1 MQSRKYDARRVS
13 SFWTSRQGRDPES
26 IILSA
31 KPRALLCA
39 ALFALGVIGV
49 EHPARAQNYPQKP
62 IRLIVGVPPGG
73 TTDVVARLVSQKL
86 GEQLGQQVV
95 VENRGGAGGNIG
107 AEVVA
112 KAPPD
117 GYTLFLATI
126 GTMTINPSLYR
137 KMPFDTLRDF
147 AAISQLTSMPQLLVV
162 HPSVP
167 VKTVKELIA
176 YAKNRPGQLNFASGG
191 SGTAI
196 HLAGELFKTMA
207 NVDMVHIAYKG
218 GGPAM
223 IDLLGGQVSLMFD
236 QILTALPHVQN
247 AKLQALGVTTEKRS
261 PAAPQIPT
269 ISEAALPGYAVTTWH
284 GFLAPAGTSKDVISR
299 LSAETAKVLQSA
311 DIRERFAAQ
320 GVDPISS
327 TPEQF
332 AAMMKSELEKWRK
345 VIAASGTKLD

>member
-1 MQSRKYDARRVS
+1 MLEQKYLCTCAMVCAVGAVS
-13 SFWTSRQGRDPES
+13 AGQP
-26 IILSA
+26 
-31 KPRALLCA
+31 A
-39 ALFALGVIGV
+39 A
-49 EHPARAQNYPQKP
+49 AQNYPQKP
-62 IRLIVGVPPGG
+62 VRLIVGVPPGG
-73 TTDVVARLVSQKL
+73 TTDVVARLVGQKL

-95 VENRGGAGGNIG
+95 IDNRGGAGGNIG

-126 GTMTINPSLYR
+126 GTMTINPSLYK

-167 VKTVKELIA
+167 VKTVKELIS
-176 YAKNRPGQLNFASGG
+176 YAKSRPGQLNFASGG

-218 GGPAM
+218 SGPAM
-223 IDLLGGQVSLMFD
+223 TDLLGGQVSLMFD
-236 QILTALPHVQN
+236 QILTALPHVQSGR
-247 AKLQALGVTTEKRS
+247 LRALAVTTEKRS
-261 PAAPQIPT
+261 QAAPQIPT

-284 GFLAPAGTSKDVISR
+284 GLLAPAGTAREIVNR
-299 LSAETAKVLQSA
+299 LSTETAKALQSA
-311 DIRERFAAQ
+311 EVRDRFAAQ
-320 GVDPISS
+320 GVEPVSS

-345 VIAASGTKLD
+345 VIAVSGAKLE

>member
-1 MQSRKYDARRVS
+1 MIEQKY
-13 SFWTSRQGRDPES
+13 
-26 IILSA
+26 
-31 KPRALLCA
+31 LCTCAMVCAIGA
-39 ALFALGVIGV
+39 AYTPQ
-49 EHPARAQNYPQKP
+49 PAAAQNYPQKP
-62 IRLIVGVPPGG
+62 VRLIVGVPPGG
-73 TTDVVARLVSQKL
+73 TTDVVARLVGQKL
-86 GEQLGQQVV
+86 GEQIGQQVV
-95 VENRGGAGGNIG
+95 IDNRGGAGGNIG

-126 GTMTINPSLYR
+126 GTMTINPSLYK

-167 VKTVKELIA
+167 VKSVKELIS
-176 YAKNRPGQLNFASGG
+176 YAKSRPGQLNFASGG

-223 IDLLGGQVSLMFD
+223 TDLLGGQVSLMFD
-236 QILTALPHVQN
+236 QILTALPHVQSGR
-247 AKLQALGVTTEKRS
+247 LRALAVTTEKRS
-261 PAAPQIPT
+261 QAAPQIPT

-284 GFLAPAGTSKDVISR
+284 GLLAPAGTPRDIVHR
-299 LSAETAKVLQSA
+299 LSTETAKALQSVE
-311 DIRERFAAQ
+311 IRDRFATQ
-320 GVDPISS
+320 GVEPVSS

-345 VIAASGTKLD
+345 VIAASGTKLE

>member
-1 MQSRKYDARRVS
+1 MKYGLLLAWPLLWQPVMAFAQS
-13 SFWTSRQGRDPES
+13 
-26 IILSA
+26 
-31 KPRALLCA
+31 
-39 ALFALGVIGV
+39 
-49 EHPARAQNYPQKP
+49 YPQKP
-62 IRLIVGVPPGG
+62 LRIVVGVPAGG
-73 TTDVVARLVSQKL
+73 TTDVVARLVGQKL

-95 VENRGGAGGNIG
+95 IDNRGGAGGNIG
-107 AEVVA
+107 AELVA
-112 KAPPD
+112 KSPPD

-176 YAKNRPGQLNFASGG
+176 YAKGRPGQLNFASGG

-207 NVDMVHIAYKG
+207 GVDIVHVAYKG

-223 IDLLGGQVSLMFD
+223 TDLLGGQVSLMFD
-236 QILTALPHVQN
+236 QILTALPH
-247 AKLQALGVTTEKRS
+247 ARSGRLRALGVTTEKRS

-269 ISEAALPGYAVTTWH
+269 LSEAGLPGYAVTTWH
-284 GFLAPAGTSKDVISR
+284 GLLAPAGTPGEIVNR
-299 LSAETAKVLQSA
+299 LNGETAKALA
-311 DIRERFAAQ
+311 TPDIRDRFAVQ
-320 GVDPISS
+320 GVDPVAS
-327 TPEQF
+327 TPGEF
-332 AAMMKSELEKWRK
+332 AAMMKAELDKWRK
-345 VIAASGTKLD
+345 VIAASGTKLE

>member
-1 MQSRKYDARRVS
+1 V
-13 SFWTSRQGRDPES
+13 
-26 IILSA
+26 
-31 KPRALLCA
+31 LCA
-39 ALFALGVIGV
+39 LGTIGV
-49 EHPARAQNYPQKP
+49 QRDGSAQTYPQKS

-95 VENRGGAGGNIG
+95 VDNRGGAGGNIG
-107 AEVVA
+107 AELVA

-126 GTMTINPSLYR
+126 GTMAINPSLYK
-137 KMPFDTLRDF
+137 KMPFDTMRDF
-147 AAISQLTSMPQLLVV
+147 AAVSQLTSMPQLLVV

-167 VKTVKELIA
+167 IRNVKELIA
-176 YAKNRPGQLNFASGG
+176 YAKSRPGQLNFASGG

-207 NVDMVHIAYKG
+207 NVDMVHVPYKG

-223 IDLLGGQVSLMFD
+223 IDLLAGQVSLMFD
-236 QILTALPHVQN
+236 QILTALPHAQSG
-247 AKLQALGVTTEKRS
+247 KLRALGVTTEKRS
-261 PAAPQIPT
+261 PAAPQIAT

-284 GFLAPAGTSKDVISR
+284 GLLAPAGTPADVIRR
-299 LSAETAKVLQSA
+299 LSVETAKALQSA
-311 DIRERFAAQ
+311 DIRERFAVQ
-320 GVDPISS
+320 GVDPVSS

-332 AAMMKSELEKWRK
+332 AAMIKAELEKWRG
-345 VIAASGTKLD
+345 VIGASGTKLD

>member
-1 MQSRKYDARRVS
+1 MINCKVVRR
-13 SFWTSRQGRDPES
+13 GC
-26 IILSA
+26 
-31 KPRALLCA
+31 ALAGA
-39 ALFALGVIGV
+39 AVAIGA
-49 EHPARAQNYPQKP
+49 HAPAAAQTYPQKP
-62 IRLIVGVPPGG
+62 IRLVVGVPAGG
-73 TTDVVARLVSQKL
+73 TTDVVARLVGQKL
-86 GEQLGQQVV
+86 GEQLSQQVV

-107 AEVVA
+107 AELVA

-126 GTMTINPSLYR
+126 GTMTINPSLYT

-167 VKTVKELIA
+167 VRSVKELIA
-176 YAKNRPGQLNFASGG
+176 YAKARPGQLNFASGG

-207 NVDMVHIAYKG
+207 GVEMVHVAYKG

-223 IDLLGGQVSLMFD
+223 TDLIGGQVSLMFD
-236 QILTALPHVQN
+236 QILTALPHVQSG
-247 AKLQALGVTTEKRS
+247 KLRGLAVTTEKRS

-269 ISEAALPGYAVTTWH
+269 IAEAALPGYAVTTWH
-284 GFLAPAGTSKDVISR
+284 GLLAPAGTSREIVNR
-299 LSAETAKVLQSA
+299 LSTEAARALQSP
-311 DIRERFAAQ
+311 DIRDRFAAQ
-320 GVDPISS
+320 GVDPVSS

-332 AAMMKSELEKWRK
+332 AAMMKAELDKWRK
-345 VIAASGTKLD
+345 VIAASGTKID

>member
-1 MQSRKYDARRVS
+1 MVGQKGLH
-13 SFWTSRQGRDPES
+13 T
-26 IILSA
+26 
-31 KPRALLCA
+31 CA
-39 ALFALGVIGV
+39 MVCAIAAIYAGQ
-49 EHPARAQNYPQKP
+49 PAAAQNYPQKP
-62 IRLIVGVPPGG
+62 VRLIVGVPPGG
-73 TTDVVARLVSQKL
+73 TTDVVARLVGQKL

-95 VENRGGAGGNIG
+95 IDNRGGAGGNIG

-126 GTMTINPSLYR
+126 GTMTINPSLYK

-167 VKTVKELIA
+167 VKTVKELIL
-176 YAKNRPGQLNFASGG
+176 YAKSRPGQLNFASGG

-223 IDLLGGQVSLMFD
+223 TDLLGGQVSLMFD
-236 QILTALPHVQN
+236 QILTALPHVQSGR
-247 AKLQALGVTTEKRS
+247 LRALAVTTAKRS
-261 PAAPQIPT
+261 QAAPQILT

-284 GFLAPAGTSKDVISR
+284 GLLAPAGTAREVVNR
-299 LSAETAKVLQSA
+299 LSTETAKALQSA
-311 DIRERFAAQ
+311 DIRDRFAAQ
-320 GVDPISS
+320 GVEPVPS

-345 VIAASGTKLD
+345 VIAASGTKLE

>member
-1 MQSRKYDARRVS
+1 MAKRKR
-13 SFWTSRQGRDPES
+13 
-26 IILSA
+26 LH
-31 KPRALLCA
+31 LCA
-39 ALFALGVIGV
+39 MLCAIGILDV
-49 EHPARAQNYPQKP
+49 ERPAAAQSYPQKP
-62 IRLIVGVPPGG
+62 VRLVVGVPAGG
-73 TTDVVARLVSQKL
+73 TTDVVARLVGQKI

-95 VENRGGAGGNIG
+95 IDNRGGAGGNIG
-107 AEVVA
+107 AELVA

-126 GTMTINPSLYR
+126 GTMTINPNLYR

-167 VKTVKELIA
+167 VKTVKELIS
-176 YAKNRPGQLNFASGG
+176 YAKSRPGQLNFASGG

-207 NVDMVHIAYKG
+207 NVDMAHVAYKG

-223 IDLLGGQVSLMFD
+223 TDLIGGQVSLMFD
-236 QILTALPHVQN
+236 QILTALPHVQSGR
-247 AKLQALGVTTEKRS
+247 LRALGVTTGKRS
-261 PAAPQIPT
+261 PAAPDTPT
-269 ISEAALPGYAVTTWH
+269 IAEAGLPGYAVTTWH
-284 GFLAPAGTSKDVISR
+284 GLLAPAGTPGEIVNRPST
-299 LSAETAKVLQSA
+299 ETAKALQSP
-311 DIRERFAAQ
+311 DIRDRFAAQ
-320 GVDPISS
+320 GVDAVSS

-345 VIAASGTKLD
+345 VIAASGTKLE